1 MDSDLSDDSHP
12 AASGQSQRGV
22 FSRLAH
28 RLTDW
33 TGSGW
38 AATVVVMT
46 SLAWLVIGL
55 AVDFTR
61 WWELSATIGLPALTL
76 LMLVLV
82 QHTQNHNNLA
92 TQLKLDELIRA
103 TEGAHNQM
111 MSVEDASRRDLDR
124 IQANFRNQSGSP
136 EAPV

>member
-1 MDSDLSDDSHP
+1 VDRDFTEDSHP
-12 AASGQSQRGV
+12 AATTKTQLGG

-38 AATVVVMT
+38 AALVVVT
-46 SLAWLVIGL
+46 ASLAWLAIGF

-61 WWELSATIGLPALTL
+61 WWELSATVGLPALTL

-82 QHTQNHNNLA
+82 QHTQNHNNRA

-111 MSVEDASRRDLDR
+111 MSVEDASRGDLNR
-124 IQANFRNQSGSP
+124 IQADFRNQSGSP

>member
-1 MDSDLSDDSHP
+1 MEDSHP
-12 AASGQSQRGV
+12 AATAQSRRGD

-38 AATVVVMT
+38 AAGVVL
-46 SLAWLVIGL
+46 SAALAWLAIGFE
-55 AVDFTR
+55 VSFTR
-61 WWELSATIGLPALTL
+61 WWELSASVGLPFLTL

-82 QHTQNHNNLA
+82 QHTQNHDNRA

-111 MSVEDASRRDLDR
+111 MSVEDASRQDHNR
-124 IQANFRNQSGSP
+124 IRADFRNRSGSP

>member
-1 MDSDLSDDSHP
+1 VDGDVTEDSHP
-12 AASGQSQRGV
+12 AATTQSQRGD
-22 FSRLAH
+22 FSRLAR

-38 AATVVVMT
+38 AAAVVLTT
-46 SLAWLVIGL
+46 SLAWV
-55 AVDFTR
+55 AVGFAVNFTR
-61 WWELSATIGLPALTL
+61 WWELSATVGLPALTL

-82 QHTQNHNNLA
+82 QHTQNHNNRA
-92 TQLKLDELIRA
+92 NQLKLDELIRA

-111 MSVEDASRRDLDR
+111 MSVEDASREDHNR

-136 EAPV
+136 EAPA